1 LLLQLARIVFYH
13 HSFNKIMKKL
23 ATLFAVAL
31 MLGAC
36 QNTNQ
41 NSATADGEAAT
52 ADSAAKTTLVAYF
65 SASEAHITAQVAK
78 TLAEATDA
86 DLFEIVPEAIYTTE
100 DLDWHNDKSR
110 SSVEMKDSTARPAV
124 ASKVENM
131 TQYNTI
137 YVGFPIWWY
146 TAPRI
151 INTFLEQYDLSGK
164 TLIPFATSG
173 GSDIGK
179 SGEDLKKM
187 SAPNANWILPGKVL
201 NGNPPVDSLKVW
213 VESLK

>member
-1 LLLQLARIVFYH
+1 
-13 HSFNKIMKKL
+13 MKKL
-23 ATLFAVAL
+23 AFIAVMAL

-36 QNTNQ
+36 QTNKQ
-41 NSATADGEAAT
+41 NDAAAT
-52 ADSAAKTTLVAYF
+52 DDQQAAGEGTGKTTLVAYF
-65 SASEAHITAQVAK
+65 SASEAHVTAQVAK

-86 DLFEIVPEAIYTTE
+86 DLFEIVPEQIYTAD
-100 DLDWHNDKSR
+100 DLNWKDEQSR
-110 SSVEMKDSTARPAV
+110 STIEMKDSTARPAV

-131 TQYNTI
+131 AQYNTI

-151 INTFLEQYDLSGK
+151 INTFLEQYDLTGK
-164 TLIPFATSG
+164 TIIPFATSG
-173 GSDIGK
+173 GSDMGK
-179 SGEDLKKM
+179 SGEDLKKA

-213 VESLK
+213 VETLK

>member
-1 LLLQLARIVFYH
+1 M
-13 HSFNKIMKKL
+13 MKKI
-23 ATLFAVAL
+23 AAMMVIAL

-36 QNTNQ
+36 QNNQ
-41 NSATADGEAAT
+41 NNAASQGDTTTAAG
-52 ADSAAKTTLVAYF
+52 DSVAKTTLVAYF

-86 DLFEIVPEAIYTTE
+86 DLFEIVPEQIYTTE

-131 TQYNTI
+131 AQYNTI

-151 INTFLEQYDLSGK
+151 INTFLEQYDLTGK
-164 TLIPFATSG
+164 TIIPFATSG
-173 GSDIGK
+173 GSDMGK
-179 SGEDLKKM
+179 SGEDLKKA

-201 NGNPPVDSLKVW
+201 NGNPPVDSLKTW
-213 VESLK
+213 IETLK

>member
-1 LLLQLARIVFYH
+1 
-13 HSFNKIMKKL
+13 MKKL
-23 ATLFAVAL
+23 ASLLLVAL

-36 QNTNQ
+36 QNSTQ
-41 NSATADGEAAT
+41 NSNNATQNVATAT
-52 ADSAAKTTLVAYF
+52 DSVARTTLVAYF

-78 TLAEATDA
+78 TLAEAADA
-86 DLFEIVPEAIYTTE
+86 DLFEIVPEQVYTAE
-100 DLDWHNDKSR
+100 DLDWHNENSR

-131 TQYNTI
+131 AQYNTI

-164 TLIPFATSG
+164 TIIPFATSG
-173 GSDIGK
+173 GSDMGK
-179 SGEDLKKM
+179 SGEDLQKA
-187 SAPNANWILPGKVL
+187 SAPAANWILPGKVL

>member
-1 LLLQLARIVFYH
+1 
-13 HSFNKIMKKL
+13 MKKISV
-23 ATLFAVAL
+23 LFAVAFAL

-41 NSATADGEAAT
+41 NTAASGDESAA

-65 SASEAHITAQVAK
+65 SASPKHITAQVAK

-86 DLFEIVPEAIYTTE
+86 DLFEIVPEQIYTVE
-100 DLDWHNDKSR
+100 DLDWKNEQSR
-110 SSVEMKDSTARPAV
+110 STIEMKDSTARPAV
-124 ASKVENM
+124 ASKIENM
-131 TQYNTI
+131 GQYTTI

-151 INTFLEQYDLSGK
+151 VNTFLEQYDLTGK
-164 TLIPFATSG
+164 TIIPFATSG
-173 GSDIGK
+173 GSGMGK
-179 SGEDLKKM
+179 SGEDLKKA

-213 VESLK
+213 IESLK

>member
-1 LLLQLARIVFYH
+1 
-13 HSFNKIMKKL
+13 MKKL
-23 ATLFAVAL
+23 VYIFAIAL
-31 MLGAC
+31 MMGAC

-41 NSATADGEAAT
+41 NNAAST
-52 ADSAAKTTLVAYF
+52 DDAASADSSAKTTLVAYF

-78 TLAEATDA
+78 TLAEAADA

-100 DLDWHNDKSR
+100 DLDWHNEKSR

-131 TQYNTI
+131 DQYTTI

-151 INTFLEQYDLSGK
+151 INTFLEQYDLTGK
-164 TLIPFATSG
+164 TIIPFATSG
-173 GSDIGK
+173 GSDMGK
-179 SGEDLKKM
+179 SGEDLQKA
-187 SAPNANWILPGKVL
+187 SAPGANWILPGKVL
-201 NGNPPVDSLKVW
+201 NGNPPVDSLKTW
-213 VESLK
+213 IETLPLTK

>member
-1 LLLQLARIVFYH
+1 
-13 HSFNKIMKKL
+13 MKKL
-23 ATLFAVAL
+23 VSILAVAL

-36 QNTNQ
+36 QNNSQ
-41 NSATADGEAAT
+41 NNDAASNGEAAA

-78 TLAEATDA
+78 TLAEAADA
-86 DLFEIVPEAIYTTE
+86 DLFEIVPEQIYTAE
-100 DLDWHNDKSR
+100 DLDWKNEQSR
-110 SSVEMKDSTARPAV
+110 STIEMKDSTARPAV

-131 TQYNTI
+131 AQYNTI

-151 INTFLEQYDLSGK
+151 INTFLEQYDLTGK
-164 TLIPFATSG
+164 TIIPFATSG
-173 GSDIGK
+173 GSDMGK
-179 SGEDLKKM
+179 SGEDLKKA

-201 NGNPPVDSLKVW
+201 NGNPPVDSLKTW
-213 VESLK
+213 IETLK